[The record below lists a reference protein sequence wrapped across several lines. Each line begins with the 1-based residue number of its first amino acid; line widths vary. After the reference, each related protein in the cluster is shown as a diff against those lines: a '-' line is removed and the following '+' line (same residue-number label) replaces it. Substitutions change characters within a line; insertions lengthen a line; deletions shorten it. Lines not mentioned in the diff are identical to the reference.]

1 MPGKWSHSGHK
12 TWLDCSKTI
21 PKARPLHK
29 ELLRATN
36 RKERTAKAV
45 LQFWPH
51 SHSRKPAWYSGSLE
65 GGGGGAEVQGGSHR
79 HGSCPTASALERTVS
94 SVLSQSHCLLFL
106 THRMTEQ
113 QSAFPLP
120 ILKPWA
126 QLLLHPPKRW
136 VAVFRSSP
144 ASYTVLKLLLIC
156 WGLNTPWQSS
166 VEIHSWFLSAMSVLR
181 KCPSLVN

>member
-1 MPGKWSHSGHK
+1 MVNRWISTAGRRWVAAWWQLRLFVSFTFWKLVAVGVIPPIIFTVMLVFPNDVSPQCLWVPVYNVPG
-12 TWLDCSKTI
+12 
-21 PKARPLHK
+21 
-29 ELLRATN
+29 
-36 RKERTAKAV
+36 
-45 LQFWPH
+45 
-51 SHSRKPAWYSGSLE
+51 
-65 GGGGGAEVQGGSHR
+65 
-79 HGSCPTASALERTVS
+79 PTASALERTVS

-156 WGLNTPWQSS
+156 WGLNTPWQIS